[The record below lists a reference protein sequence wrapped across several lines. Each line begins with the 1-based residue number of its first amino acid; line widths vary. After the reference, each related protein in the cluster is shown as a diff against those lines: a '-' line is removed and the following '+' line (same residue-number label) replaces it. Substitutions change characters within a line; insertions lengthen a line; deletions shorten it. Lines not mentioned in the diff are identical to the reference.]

1 MTELQAPG
9 RGEDDRVT
17 TPLLPGGVVVVAVDG
32 EDGQVYAGE
41 RIEEV
46 GAGGGGGL
54 EDLVG
59 LGFLCLC
66 SAALLGGALLGTFL
80 GLGALGTRLG
90 GEALVG
96 KVSPDIVTNPKLHR
110 PGPQREPAE
119 NLYRSVLGS
128 AGGIILVEQV
138 AREED
143 EITARR
149 WSALASG
156 SPQRL
161 QSKRCTGLGLCHYS
175 QGCCRRRGGFGYYY
189 RS

>member
-1 MTELQAPG
+1 M
-9 RGEDDRVT
+9 
-17 TPLLPGGVVVVAVDG
+17 VAVDG

-110 PGPQREPAE
+110 PGPQREPA
-119 NLYRSVLGS
+119 SS
-128 AGGIILVEQV
+128 F
-138 AREED
+138 
-143 EITARR
+143 
-149 WSALASG
+149 
-156 SPQRL
+156 
-161 QSKRCTGLGLCHYS
+161 CTGFGGRAYFRETGR
-175 QGCCRRRGGFGYYY
+175 QRGGRDHSAWEG
-189 RS
+189 RGMTGWGRKKKRLVDL